1 MLFAAAAFTAV
12 PVPTPMRAH
21 GQTQAPGS
29 APAPPENASQTVSKP
44 RATGAFAP
52 MASADPMLAPK
63 QRARYIKAFK
73 EAERERWARVKKLRR
88 PGGNALADKL
98 LTWTI
103 LRAEKSGAG
112 FDEIAAFIA
121 ANDGWPDLK
130 RLRRRAE
137 EAVGPD
143 VPTETLFLWF
153 RRYPPVS
160 PDGAFHHA
168 RALEASGRI
177 REAAR
182 VVRDAWVGMEMGRK
196 QADDFRRRFHKYIG
210 REDDIARLDT
220 LLWKRKVRASRRQ
233 MRYVPK
239 RWRRYGEARIAL
251 MIRARNATRLLKRV
265 PPSLAT
271 HQGIVFERV
280 RWRRRARKME
290 DAIDMLLANR
300 PDRAARR
307 DRWWRERNYLARW
320 ALQED
325 KPAVAYSVAS
335 DHAQTK
341 GVGFAEAEW
350 LSGWIA
356 LRRLDDP
363 ENALRHFKRMYERVN
378 FPVSRSRGAYWI
390 ARAYETIEKH
400 DEATE
405 WYREAARHM
414 TRFYGQAASGHLPR
428 GERPEL
434 PREPEPGESDTRRFE
449 ARELVRAIRMLAE
462 LDRRRELEPF
472 LLALTRRAEQ
482 SSDWILAARLAREVG
497 RRDTGVSISKRALRE
512 GVVLGTSGY
521 PELVPTDRSR
531 RDSPEQALIYAVVR
545 QESAF
550 DPEAISRA
558 GARGLMQI
566 MPQTARRVARRLRVP
581 YSRRRLTRDPTYNLR
596 LGQAYLADV
605 LADYDGSLILAL
617 AAYNAGPLRVER
629 WLRQYGDPGP
639 NIYEAI
645 DWIESIPFRETRA
658 YVQRVLENLIVYRGR
673 ENGLKMALTLAA
685 LELGPFKGSAGQ
697 IDRIDS
703 GSLQDG
709 DDFAGP

>member
-1 MLFAAAAFTAV
+1 MISV
-12 PVPTPMRAH
+12 E
-21 GQTQAPGS
+21 
-29 APAPPENASQTVSKP
+29 PPLT
-44 RATGAFAP
+44 
-52 MASADPMLAPK
+52 PK

-73 EAERERWARVKKLRR
+73 EAERDRWTQVKRLRR
-88 PGGNALADKL
+88 SGGNALADKL

-112 FDEIAAFIA
+112 FDEISAFIA
-121 ANDGWPDLK
+121 ANGDWPNQK

-137 EAVGPD
+137 EAMGPEI
-143 VPTETLFLWF
+143 PTETLLRWF
-153 RRYPPVS
+153 QRYPPVS

-168 RALEASGRI
+168 RVLEASGRVQ
-177 REAAR
+177 EAAR
-182 VVRDAWVGMEMGRK
+182 VVRDAWIGMDMGRK
-196 QADDFRRRFHKYIG
+196 QADDFRKRFHKYISG
-210 REDDIARLDT
+210 EDDIARLDT

-239 RWRRYGEARIAL
+239 QWRRYGEARIAL
-251 MIRARNATRLLKRV
+251 MIRARSATRLLKKV
-265 PPSLAT
+265 PPSLIR

-300 PDRAARR
+300 PDQAVRR

-335 DHAQTK
+335 DHAQIK

-390 ARAYETIEKH
+390 ARTYETTEKH
-400 DEATE
+400 DEATK
-405 WYREAARHM
+405 WYREAAQHM
-414 TRFYGQAASGHLPR
+414 TRFYGQVASGHLLR

-434 PREPEPGESDTRRFE
+434 PVEPEPDESDMRRFE
-449 ARELVRAIRMLAE
+449 ARDLVRAIRMLAE
-462 LDRRRELEPF
+462 FDRRRELKPF
-472 LLALTRRAEQ
+472 LLALARRAKQ
-482 SSDWILAARLAREVG
+482 PSDWILAARLAQEVG
-497 RRDTGVSISKRALRE
+497 RHDTGVSISKRALRE
-512 GVVLGTSGY
+512 GIVLGTSGY
-521 PELVPTDRSR
+521 PELVPVNQSKQDF
-531 RDSPEQALIYAVVR
+531 PEQALIYAVVR

-550 DPEAISRA
+550 DPEAISHA

-566 MPQTARRVARRLRVP
+566 MPQTALRVARRLRVP
-581 YSRRRLTRDPTYNLR
+581 YSRRRLTRDPAYNLR
-596 LGQAYLADV
+596 LGQAYLADI

-639 NIYEAI
+639 SIYEAI
-645 DWIESIPFRETRA
+645 DWIESIPFRETRT
-658 YVQRVLENLIVYRGR
+658 YVQRVLENLTVYRGR

-685 LELGPFKGSAGQ
+685 LEPGPFKGSAGR
-697 IDRIDS
+697 IDRIDGRS
-703 GSLQDG
+703 SQDG